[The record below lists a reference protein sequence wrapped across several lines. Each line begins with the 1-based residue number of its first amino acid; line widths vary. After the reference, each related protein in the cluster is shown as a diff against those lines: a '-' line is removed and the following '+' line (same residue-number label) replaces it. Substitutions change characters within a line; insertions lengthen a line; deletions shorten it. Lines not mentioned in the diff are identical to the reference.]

1 MNHHFPPSNTIEVLS
16 TAPGTLGQRII
27 CLSAN
32 ATVDVRVRGDTL
44 FVASCF
50 QSRML
55 SAASLAADRY
65 YTVLVTVWDMRT
77 WRSTRLI
84 APR

>member
-16 TAPGTLGQRII
+16 TAPDTLGQRII

-32 ATVDVRVRGDTL
+32 ATVDVRVRGDSL
-44 FVASCF
+44 LVASCF

-55 SAASLAADRY
+55 SAASLAADRF
-65 YTVLVTVWDMRT
+65 YTVLVTSWDMRT
-77 WRSTRLI
+77 WRSTRLFT
-84 APR
+84 PR